1 MSFIAEADLLG
12 EGEEEEE
19 GKVLDE
25 VAEEEEKEMGVVS
38 MATICVYSLFPLQIG
53 FDQSERA

>member
-38 MATICVYSLFPLQIG
+38 MATICVYSLFP
-53 FDQSERA
+53 